1 MKEAMVAPAPG
12 RMPTMVPITEQ
23 RSIVH
28 LIDQISLKEGIFVL
42 TLPPEMPSSAERRFF
57 FGSVCLKTSVTANR
71 PISTG
76 IMSMPAS
83 RLRLPKVRRCTAYI
97 LS

>member
-1 MKEAMVAPAPG
+1 
-12 RMPTMVPITEQ
+12 MVPITEQ

-42 TLPPEMPSSAERRFF
+42 TLPPETPSSAERRFF

-76 IMSMPAS
+76 IMSIPAS
-83 RLRLPKVRRCTAYI
+83 RLRLPNVRRCTAYI